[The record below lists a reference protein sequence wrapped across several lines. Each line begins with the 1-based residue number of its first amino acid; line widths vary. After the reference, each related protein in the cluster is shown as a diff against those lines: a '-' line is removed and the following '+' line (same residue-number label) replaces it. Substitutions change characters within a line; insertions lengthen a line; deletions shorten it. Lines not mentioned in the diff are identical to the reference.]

1 MNGSIKVKSFPGK
14 GSEFIIHLPFIVQG
28 KITPVASDDKENGN
42 KPKTGPPPRVLA
54 VDDNKTNRILAMKI
68 FQNAGCEIDL
78 AKNGKEA
85 VSKFSSGRNYNIILM
100 DIEMPGMNGFEAVRK
115 IREIEKNT
123 PGNPVKI
130 IALTEH
136 SLDVKKEECLE
147 NGFDDIVTKPVRK
160 KDINTILSRYL

>member
-1 MNGSIKVKSFPGK
+1 
-14 GSEFIIHLPFIVQG
+14 
-28 KITPVASDDKENGN
+28 
-42 KPKTGPPPRVLA
+42 
-54 VDDNKTNRILAMKI
+54 
-68 FQNAGCEIDL
+68 
-78 AKNGKEA
+78 
-85 VSKFSSGRNYNIILM
+85 M

-130 IALTEH
+130 IALTGH